1 MSDTPR
7 TDAVW
12 LSEHFTY
19 EKLIDLCEKLEVE
32 NRKIERE
39 LNAMTE
45 ERDELKEEVRSL
57 KETILDQESHILEL
71 QSRRPFTPGYTA
83 DP

>member
-7 TDAVW
+7 TD
-12 LSEHFTY
+12 SENEYDPTN
-19 EKLIDLCEKLEVE
+19 IDDIKKFASQL
-32 NRKIERE
+32 ERE
-39 LNAMTE
+39 LNATTE
-45 ERDELKEEVRSL
+45 ERDELKEEVKSL

-83 DP
+83 EP